1 MLGKFMKQVDL
12 CQNDEVA
19 HVNILQQ
26 CCQLSAGKNNISK
39 IELEKLQ
46 CAVAAKIPTSW
57 GWKWNFGK
65 RCGQGS
71 SNPTTFEE

>member
-26 CCQLSAGKNNISK
+26 CCQLSAGENNITK

-46 CAVAAKIPTSW
+46 CAVAAKVPTIW
-57 GWKWNFGK
+57 GWKCNFGK
-65 RCGQGS
+65 RGEQGS
-71 SNPTTFEE
+71 SNPNTFEE